1 MRNLTQSSANKS
13 QTGFNL
19 CVCKEFHPPPFVWLK
34 GGSEHAGLHAVR
46 GAFSATLDSMFSLH
60 PEGMKVIPTHSKR
73 ITLVDL
79 EETQPGKQ
87 AKRPASVDKWLQ
99 LGTVERLCVLRDAI
113 HFTSKHC

>member
-1 MRNLTQSSANKS
+1 
-13 QTGFNL
+13 
-19 CVCKEFHPPPFVWLK
+19 
-34 GGSEHAGLHAVR
+34 
-46 GAFSATLDSMFSLH
+46 MFSLH

-99 LGTVERLCVLRDAI
+99 TGGGRETLCVEIRDSLYPKTLLNLI
-113 HFTSKHC
+113 FKSINYRKKMFLCPL

>member
-1 MRNLTQSSANKS
+1 
-13 QTGFNL
+13 
-19 CVCKEFHPPPFVWLK
+19 
-34 GGSEHAGLHAVR
+34 
-46 GAFSATLDSMFSLH
+46 MFSLH

-113 HFTSKHC
+113 HFTPKTLLNLIFKSINYSKKNVPLFIMSYE